1 MSDLRW
7 RLIQSS
13 TASGVNLMA
22 RMAEQ
27 LLLVPILLGA
37 WSVELFGE
45 WVLLAA
51 IPTYFLLS
59 DLGFVTSGS
68 NELARR
74 SELESEDSVR
84 DFFAD
89 YTASFM
95 RWSVLV
101 FAVIVALA
109 WLVPFHGWLGIEKLS
124 ETQTNLV
131 FTLLVADALVSMN
144 GLALLAGLRARRL
157 LHVGLLLR
165 AGSSIAILSLVMIGV
180 TWFDAGPVEAAA
192 IQVCV
197 RLVEF
202 AVHLVILKR
211 QRLTVPFSP
220 LHRNR
225 EPMRPFVI
233 TGLEYMLFPMGEAM
247 LLQGMTLLV
256 GVFTTPVVVAAFAT
270 HRTLSR
276 LTAQVLLVA
285 VNPVRAEAGL
295 MQGEANR
302 HELARVVISAS
313 RLTLWASLILV
324 AILLAFGGWIFATW
338 THGRVSFDAA
348 LLAVLACATVIEG
361 VWRVPSSVRLGT
373 NRHRPLATG
382 FLFSSLLGL
391 ASAAVL
397 VFPAGIVGMAWGMVI
412 AQLAMCLITIPL
424 TTPLI
429 GMGNAAYLR
438 AVAHPPLGELRAGW
452 RMIRSRI
459 G

>member
-1 MSDLRW
+1 M
-7 RLIQSS
+7 
-13 TASGVNLMA
+13 
-22 RMAEQ
+22 
-27 LLLVPILLGA
+27 
-37 WSVELFGE
+37 
-45 WVLLAA
+45 
-51 IPTYFLLS
+51 
-59 DLGFVTSGS
+59 
-68 NELARR
+68 
-74 SELESEDSVR
+74 
-84 DFFAD
+84 
-89 YTASFM
+89 
-95 RWSVLV
+95 
-101 FAVIVALA
+101 
-109 WLVPFHGWLGIEKLS
+109 PFHAWLGIEKLS
-124 ETQTNLV
+124 ETEANIV
-131 FTLLVADALVSMN
+131 FTLLVADAFIAMN
-144 GLALLAGLRARRL
+144 GLALMAGLRARRL
-157 LHVGLLLR
+157 VHVGLLLR
-165 AGSSIAILSLVMIGV
+165 AGTSIMILSLVMIGV

-220 LHRNR
+220 WHRNR

-233 TGLEYMLFPMGEAM
+233 TGLEYMLFPLGEAM

-276 LTAQVLLVA
+276 ITAQVLHVA

-302 HELARVVISAS
+302 HELARVVIGTS

-324 AILLAFGGWIFATW
+324 GILLAFGGWIFATW
-338 THGRVSFDAA
+338 THGHVSFDSG

-391 ASAAVL
+391 ACAAVL
-397 VFPAGIVGMAWGMVI
+397 VLPAGIVGMAWGMVI

-438 AVAHPPLGELRAGW
+438 AVARPPVAELRAGW

>member
-1 MSDLRW
+1 MSDVRW

-13 TASGVNLMA
+13 TANAINLMA
-22 RMAEQ
+22 RLAEQ

-37 WSVELFGE
+37 WSVHLFGE

-74 SELESEDSVR
+74 SEMESEDRVR
-84 DFFAD
+84 TFFAD

-95 RWSVLV
+95 RWSVLG
-101 FAVIVALA
+101 FLAIVALA
-109 WLVPFHGWLGIEKLS
+109 WLVPFHLWLGIEKLT

-131 FTLLVADALVSMN
+131 STLLVADALVAMN
-144 GLALLAGLRARRL
+144 SLALLAGLRARRL
-157 LHVGLLLR
+157 IHVGLLLR
-165 AGSSIAILSLVMIGV
+165 AGTSITILALVMIAV
-180 TWFDAGPVEAAA
+180 TWLDAGPVEAAA

-202 AVHLVILKR
+202 VVHLVILR
-211 QRLTVPFSP
+211 HQGLTVPFP
-220 LHRNR
+220 LLHRNR
-225 EPMRPFVI
+225 EPMRPLVI

-247 LLQGMTLLV
+247 LLQGMTLMV
-256 GVFTTPVVVAAFAT
+256 GVFATPVVVAAFAT

-276 LTAQVLLVA
+276 LTAQVMLVA

-302 HELARVVISAS
+302 HDLARVVISAS
-313 RLTLWASLILV
+313 RLTLWTSLILV
-324 AILLAFGGWIFATW
+324 GMLMAFGGWIFATW
-338 THGRVSFDAA
+338 THGRVSFDSG

-382 FLFSSLLGL
+382 FLCASLLGL

-412 AQLAMCLITIPL
+412 AQLAMCFITIPL

-438 AVAHPPLGELRAGW
+438 AVVRPPVGELRAGW
-452 RMIRSRI
+452 LMIRSRFR
-459 G
+459 